1 MNGKSEMQKLREAY
15 DYEVKSALQ
24 CYYDS
29 LGYDD
34 GKLSYR
40 QDLVDWEFHPNA
52 SINYD
57 DLAGLNQFIDKVSC
71 HQRYRALRL
80 RFAELGYTMRLQQEK
95 MLLAGVKYSTTIFLQ
110 NGYAYERGDFEKVND
125 LLCQLEL
132 LRRFDDLRRLISAM
146 KLGWDMVLP
155 AVDDLA
161 ARAHGRRPHLSMLVT
176 VHMHEQ
182 VPEHFEY
189 PDIRR
194 QREELKSYG
203 QLSECYKHPADVVS
217 VEYPFNLT
225 GLHHLSIDVCSSKKE
240 T

>member
-1 MNGKSEMQKLREAY
+1 MSKSEMEKLRETYRNKA
-15 DYEVKSALQ
+15 ESAIQL
-24 CYYDS
+24 YYK
-29 LGYDD
+29 GIRYDD
-34 GKLSYR
+34 GKFSYR
-40 QDLVDWEFHPNA
+40 QDLVDWKFEPNA

-57 DLAGLNQFIDKVSC
+57 DLVGLNQFIDKVSC

-80 RFAELGYTMRLQQEK
+80 RFAKLGYTMRLQQEK
-95 MLLAGVKYSTTIFLQ
+95 MLLAGIESSSTIFLQ
-110 NGYAYERGDFEKVND
+110 KGYAYERGDFEKVND

-132 LRRFDDLRRLISAM
+132 LRQFDDLRILISAM

-176 VHMHEQ
+176 VHMYEQ
-182 VPEHFEY
+182 IPEHFEY
-189 PDIRR
+189 PDICR

-203 QLSECYKHPADVVS
+203 QLSECYKYPADVVS

-225 GLHHLSIDVCSSKKE
+225 GLHHFYTDVCHSKKE